1 MEELDTYRQQDRSQ
15 TSARSRFIAK
25 EKWAQGVA
33 VVLIFIIGFFI
44 RLYDLTDPPLDF
56 HEARQLYSAV
66 IARGMYYEMDST
78 APEDK
83 RELAIAFWRS
93 IPLLEPQIQ
102 ERLVATTYLLV
113 GEEHLWIARIY
124 SSFFWVSAAIA
135 VYSLA
140 KRISSFYGAIIATG
154 IYLFLPFGIIASR
167 SFQPDPLMVSLLV
180 WATWALYRWI
190 DKQKWIFAILA
201 GLLCGFAIL
210 VKPVAVFPLLCA
222 GFLLSLSAF
231 NVRQFVTNK
240 QVWTIILLTLLPVGI
255 NYLFLS
261 DRTVTSFVDSYILSF
276 QSLLTQPRFYIR
288 WTETINGILGFGTLV
303 ASLLGVTLLKA
314 SKERALIIGLWIGYV
329 LYGLAFPFHF
339 MTHNY
344 YHLMIIPIVALS
356 ISPLAGLVFSQISR
370 QPRIWRIIAMVIL
383 LFAAGFQLW
392 NARVELARVDYRAE
406 VDGWKRLA
414 RELPEDG
421 EILAITQG
429 YGLRLMY
436 YGWVD
441 VHNWPSRAD
450 IEMRELQGDFT
461 FDIEKEFN
469 KRIQGMDYFLITNFA
484 EFEAQPELKSILY
497 ERFPNP
503 TRGYAHLIFDL
514 SPENSSQQ

>member
-1 MEELDTYRQQDRSQ
+1 MGKLNPDRQPDSPE
-15 TSARSRFIAK
+15 TSAQSKSISIKPWGQRAAI
-25 EKWAQGVA
+25 
-33 VVLIFIIGFFI
+33 VLIFVIGFFI

-66 IARGMYYEMDST
+66 IARGMYYEMDNT

-83 RELAIAFWRS
+83 RELAIEFWRS

-113 GEEHLWIARIY
+113 GGEHLWIARIY

-140 KRISSFYGAIIATG
+140 KGISSFYGAIIAIG
-154 IYLFLPFGIIASR
+154 IYLFIPFGIFASR
-167 SFQPDPLMVSLLV
+167 SFQPDPFMVSILV

-190 DKQKWIFAILA
+190 NKQTWVFAILA

-222 GFLLSLSAF
+222 GFLLVLSAF
-231 NVRQFVTNK
+231 SVRQFVLNK

-261 DRTVTSFVDSYILSF
+261 DKSVTSFVDSYVLSF
-276 QSLLTQPRFYIR
+276 KDLLIQPYFYIR
-288 WTETINGILGFGTLV
+288 WVETINGILGFGTLV
-303 ASLLGVTLLKA
+303 ASLLGVVLLKGP
-314 SKERALIIGLWIGYV
+314 KEKALIIGLWIGYV

-344 YHLMIIPIVALS
+344 YHLMIIPIAALS
-356 ISPLAGLVFSQISR
+356 ISPLTSSIFSQISL
-370 QPRIWRIIAMVIL
+370 QPRIWRAIAMVIL

-392 NARVELARVDYRAE
+392 NARVELARVDNRAE
-406 VDGWKRLA
+406 VDGWKKVA
-414 RELPEDG
+414 RELPKDG
-421 EILAITQG
+421 EIIAISQG

-436 YGWVD
+436 YGWIEVRT
-441 VHNWPSRAD
+441 WPSRSD
-450 IEMRELQGDFT
+450 IQMMELSDDFS
-461 FDIEKEFN
+461 FNVEKEFD
-469 KRIQGMDYFLITNFA
+469 KLTQGMDYFLVTDFS
-484 EFEAQPELKSILY
+484 EFEAQPELKDILY

-514 SPENSSQQ
+514 SQNN